1 MNWGKSII
9 LAFVAFG
16 SFIGF
21 LVYRMAS
28 TKVDLVRKDYYQ
40 TEMAYQQQIDRIQN
54 NKSAHNP
61 FKINHQPS
69 KKEIQFSIPKGL
81 TKGRIQFFRPSD
93 AQLDFNVAVEPN
105 HTEQIVSTRK
115 LKTGHWRIKITW
127 TDGQQEY
134 YTEEEVRL

>member
-54 NKSAHNP
+54 NKSVHHP
-61 FKINHQPS
+61 FKINYQPS
-69 KKEIQFSIPKGL
+69 EKAIHFSIPEEL
-81 TKGRIQFFRPSD
+81 TQGQIQFFRPSD
-93 AQLDFNVAVEPN
+93 AQLDFNVTVQPERS
-105 HTEQIVSTRK
+105 EQVVSTQK

>member
-54 NKSAHNP
+54 NQSVQNP
-61 FKINHQPS
+61 FKINYQPS
-69 KKEIQFSIPKGL
+69 EKVVHFSLPETL
-81 TKGRIQFFRPSD
+81 TEGQIQFFRPSD
-93 AQLDFNVAVEPN
+93 AQLDFNVTVRPN
-105 HTEQIVSTRK
+105 HREQTVSTQH